1 MAYVVHVVQR
11 WLTNYNPFYLENK
24 NRGNDD
30 SDWRPK
36 WSLEELV
43 YFFYIFEFS
52 RINNHRY
59 WISEQS
65 VLTLLP
71 VHPHVTLFENKVVGV
86 PPFYILVS
94 STLHT
99 VNIQQIIMK

>member
-24 NRGNDD
+24 NRGNND

-43 YFFYIFEFS
+43 YVFF
-52 RINNHRY
+52 
-59 WISEQS
+59 IS
-65 VLTLLP
+65 LNFL
-71 VHPHVTLFENKVVGV
+71 
-86 PPFYILVS
+86 
-94 STLHT
+94 
-99 VNIQQIIMK
+99 QQIITDIGYLSSQS